1 MLLRAVLGRF
11 VKQERS
17 LQEEI
22 IQRGPD
28 DLRKLIYELN
38 VLRRHITAY
47 PHGHPM
53 VERTLTRAHATLSA
67 LLFGSVS
74 LVIGVTKNALIVG
87 EEKIEAKDPAVLDF
101 ASSLFSLG
109 IVTLTF
115 TSGVTPE
122 ELQRF
127 NECLMAQEQADAQ
140 DGVLRM
146 LDDARLEH
154 IRVQTIDYGAFS
166 VRYGTDGETETETGN
181 LWERFVRGVLAGT
194 LFGPA
199 INAADAG
206 TISDATPE
214 LLAEML
220 QDEIAHKRGDTV
232 PAILGLLAQFLRQVD
247 QDTMTQD
254 PRELAKFI
262 RFLHSLNPDMRD
274 YFLQTCFAALSE
286 RPAIAE
292 KLLDGF
298 SEEMIV
304 EALSKGLKKDNY
316 APPPILIILQRL
328 AKSRNITLPDISAGD
343 LPAEAADAVADSLQ
357 RKLRVIFQEEDL
369 EKLVPEKDYQA
380 LHSLLDSDTLSPQ
393 EEQEIVELK
402 KTFEDRWVEIKIS
415 HIILELLDIS
425 AGDPQHVNMLS
436 RNLVDLCGYFVRTGE
451 FDILTG
457 IFDRMQK
464 LEHADDYGRTM
475 QNAFAQPDFIDEV
488 LQSSMIWGKQKFE
501 DIAVLV
507 RHIGL
512 PFVDP
517 MLDRLAE
524 EESLSLR
531 RFYIDRIIEC
541 GPPAIDLIGA
551 RLKDGRWYFVRN
563 LALIL
568 SSIGSR
574 AVIPLLGR
582 LQRHEHPKVRQE
594 VLKALLD
601 LKDAGGLQMLADD
614 LSSRDRDVRMAAI
627 LLATQHGSPEIV
639 RKLQSIID
647 TEGFSEDEVQR
658 KVAAIQALS
667 VINDVSCLPVFEKIL
682 RRKHFFRRA
691 ALQQVKEEIVSALG
705 SFSSPNALEL
715 LRLVRKFGSKQLADK
730 AEEVERQMRELRY
743 EP

>member
-1 MLLRAVLGRF
+1 M
-11 VKQERS
+11 QH
-17 LQEEI
+17 
-22 IQRGPD
+22 GPN

-53 VERTLTRAHATLSA
+53 VERTLARAHATLST
-67 LLFGSVS
+67 LLSGAAS
-74 LVIGVTKNALIVG
+74 LVIGITKNALLVG
-87 EEKIEAKDPAVLDF
+87 EEKIEATDPAVLDF
-101 ASSLFSLG
+101 ANSLFSLG

-122 ELQRF
+122 ELQKF

-146 LDDARLEH
+146 LNDATLEH

-166 VRYGTDGETETETGN
+166 VRYGTEGETETESGN

-194 LFGPA
+194 LFGPG
-199 INAADAG
+199 INTADAG

-232 PAILGLLAQFLRQVD
+232 PAILGLLGQFLRRVD
-247 QDTMTQD
+247 QDTMTHD

-304 EALSKGLKKDNY
+304 ESLSKGLRKDNY

-328 AKSRNITLPDISAGD
+328 AKARNIVLPDISADD
-343 LPAEAADAVADSLQ
+343 LPTEAADAVADSLQ

-369 EKLVPEKDYQA
+369 GKLVSEKDYQA
-380 LHSLLDSDTLSPQ
+380 LHSLLDSDTLSSQ

-402 KTFEDRWVEIKIS
+402 NTFEDRWLEIKIS

-425 AGDPQHVNMLS
+425 AGDMPHENMLS
-436 RNLVDLCGYFVRTGE
+436 RKLIDLCGYFVRTGE

-464 LEHADDYGRTM
+464 LEHADVYQSIVR
-475 QNAFAQPDFIDEV
+475 NAFAQPDFIDEV
-488 LQSSMIWGKQKFE
+488 LQSSVIWGKQKFE
-501 DIAVLV
+501 DITVLV
-507 RHIGL
+507 RHVGL

-541 GPPAIDLIGA
+541 GPPAIDMVGA
-551 RLKDGRWYFVRN
+551 RLRDGRWYFVRN

-568 SSIGSR
+568 RSIGGR
-574 AVIPLLGR
+574 AVIPLLRR

-594 VLKALLD
+594 VQKGLLD
-601 LKDAGGLQMLADD
+601 LKDAGGLEMLADD
-614 LSSRDRDVRMAAI
+614 LGNRDREVRMAAT
-627 LLATQHGSPEIV
+627 LLAAQHGGPEIV
-639 RKLQSIID
+639 LKLQSIID
-647 TEGFSEDEVQR
+647 TEGFSEDEVQL
-658 KVAAIQALS
+658 KLAAIQGLS
-667 VINDVSCLPVFEKIL
+667 VINDASCLPVLEKIL

-705 SFSSPNALEL
+705 SFSSPAALEL
-715 LRLVRKFGSKQLADK
+715 LRRVRKFGSKQLAER

>member
-1 MLLRAVLGRF
+1 
-11 VKQERS
+11 
-17 LQEEI
+17 
-22 IQRGPD
+22 
-28 DLRKLIYELN
+28 
-38 VLRRHITAY
+38 
-47 PHGHPM
+47 
-53 VERTLTRAHATLSA
+53 
-67 LLFGSVS
+67 
-74 LVIGVTKNALIVG
+74 
-87 EEKIEAKDPAVLDF
+87 
-101 ASSLFSLG
+101 
-109 IVTLTF
+109 
-115 TSGVTPE
+115 
-122 ELQRF
+122 
-127 NECLMAQEQADAQ
+127 
-140 DGVLRM
+140 
-146 LDDARLEH
+146 
-154 IRVQTIDYGAFS
+154 
-166 VRYGTDGETETETGN
+166 
-181 LWERFVRGVLAGT
+181 
-194 LFGPA
+194 
-199 INAADAG
+199 
-206 TISDATPE
+206 
-214 LLAEML
+214 
-220 QDEIAHKRGDTV
+220 
-232 PAILGLLAQFLRQVD
+232 
-247 QDTMTQD
+247 
-254 PRELAKFI
+254 
-262 RFLHSLNPDMRD
+262 
-274 YFLQTCFAALSE
+274 
-286 RPAIAE
+286 
-292 KLLDGF
+292 
-298 SEEMIV
+298 
-304 EALSKGLKKDNY
+304 
-316 APPPILIILQRL
+316 
-328 AKSRNITLPDISAGD
+328 
-343 LPAEAADAVADSLQ
+343 
-357 RKLRVIFQEEDL
+357 
-369 EKLVPEKDYQA
+369 
-380 LHSLLDSDTLSPQ
+380 
-393 EEQEIVELK
+393 
-402 KTFEDRWVEIKIS
+402 
-415 HIILELLDIS
+415 
-425 AGDPQHVNMLS
+425 LS

-475 QNAFAQPDFIDEV
+475 QNAFAQPDLIDEV